1 MSVSIRR
8 PRYLRL
14 CTALATVLSLPAA
27 AAEPSALPP
36 ASLRDFTWVSD
47 PRFAPDGRRIAF
59 VQTRVDSAR
68 DDYATSIWLVD
79 GGSPPRP
86 LTFEPGDAGSPR
98 WSPDG
103 RQLAFLSKRSGK
115 SQIHVLGSGG
125 GEAWQ
130 LTDDAQGAGAFAWS
144 PDGRRIAFVSR
155 AATPDEQAAA
165 PPEPEKGESRPPI
178 VTERLTT
185 RADGRPGWL
194 SARRA
199 HLSVVATDRGPKA
212 QAARVTG
219 GDFDDGTPAWSRDG
233 TTLYFSAVRKP
244 DADWAGGDSEI
255 YAVPAEGGRE
265 PVALTDRLGPD
276 DNPTVSPDG
285 RMIAYTGYDDVKRQS
300 HTDTHLY
307 VLDLVTRERHEL
319 ARGLGRS
326 VGDGV
331 IADMGAPHEEGPRL
345 VWRADSRAVYFV
357 SADRGAVQLYEA
369 TLDGRYRAL
378 TALSAGD
385 LRAFDVAADGRVL
398 VTHSSPTAPSELYAF
413 RAADAGQRTAWQAL
427 TGFNSA
433 LAARF
438 AFVPYEELWLPGAQ
452 PSVTVF
458 AGHPAGERQ
467 WIQGW
472 LLKPPGFD
480 PARRYPLVLY
490 IHGGPHTMYGTAFF
504 HEMQV
509 LAHAGYLVLIANPRG
524 STGYGE
530 QFANVIQYR
539 YPGDDFE
546 DLMAAVDFVVAR
558 GSVDPARLYVAG
570 GSGGG
575 LLSAWAVGH
584 TDRFAAA
591 VVERAVTN
599 WHSFV
604 GTSDLNYQFVTHW
617 FRDAPWR
624 DAADYLARSPLSY
637 VERVRTPVLVIHNQE
652 DFRAPLDQGLQF
664 YTALRELKKPAR
676 LAVFP
681 ESSHGM
687 SREGRPNQ
695 RIARLG
701 LILDWFDA
709 SGR

>member
-1 MSVSIRR
+1 MPDSTRR
-8 PRYLRL
+8 RRYRWL
-14 CTALATVLSLPAA
+14 CVALAAAASWPAA
-27 AAEPSALPP
+27 AAEPAALPP
-36 ASLRDFTWVSD
+36 SSLRDFVWVSD
-47 PRFAPDGRRIAF
+47 PRLAPDGRRVAF
-59 VQTRVDSAR
+59 VQTRVDAAR
-68 DDYATSIWLVD
+68 DDYATSIWL
-79 GGSPPRP
+79 GEGASPPRP
-86 LTFEPGDAGSPR
+86 LTFEPGDAVSPR

-103 RQLAFLSKRSGK
+103 RRLAFLSKRSGK
-115 SQIHVLGSGG
+115 TQIHVLELGG

-130 LTDDAQGAGAFAWS
+130 LSDDPLGAGAFAWA

-155 AATPDEQAAA
+155 AAGPDEQATA
-165 PPEPEKGESRPPI
+165 PPEPETGRSKPPV

-194 SARRA
+194 PPRRA
-199 HLSVVATDRGPKA
+199 HLWVVATDRGPKV
-212 QAARVTG
+212 QAARVTS

-233 TTLYFSAVRKP
+233 ATLYFSAVRKP
-244 DADWAGGDSEI
+244 DADWAGNDTEI
-255 YAVPAEGGRE
+255 YAVPADGGRE
-265 PVALTDRLGPD
+265 PTALTDRLGPD

-285 RMIAYTGYDDVKRQS
+285 RFIAYTGYDDAGRQS
-300 HTDTHLY
+300 HTVTHLY
-307 VLDLVTRERHEL
+307 VLDTATLGRREL
-319 ARGLGRS
+319 ARGLDRS

-331 IADMGAPHEEGPRL
+331 IADMGTRDEGLRL

-378 TALSAGD
+378 TTLAMGD
-385 LRAFDVAADGRVL
+385 IRAFDVAADGRML
-398 VTHSSPTAPSELYAF
+398 VTHSAPTAPVELYAF
-413 RAADAGQRTAWQAL
+413 RPAEATRRAAWQPL
-427 TGFNSA
+427 TSVNTA
-433 LAARF
+433 LAAR
-438 AFVPYEELWLPGAQ
+438 AGFVPYEELWMPGAA
-452 PSVTVF
+452 PAVSAF
-458 AGHPAGERQ
+458 PDHAAGERQ

-480 PARRYPLVLY
+480 PARHYPLVLY
-490 IHGGPHTMYGTAFF
+490 IHGGPHAMYGTAFF
-504 HEMQV
+504 HELQV
-509 LAHAGYLVLIANPRG
+509 LAHAGYLVLITNPRG

-530 QFANVIQYR
+530 RFANVIQYR

-546 DLMAAVDFVVAR
+546 DLMAALDFVVAR
-558 GSVDPARLYVAG
+558 GAVDPARLYVAG

-599 WHSFV
+599 WHSFA
-604 GTSDLNYQFVTHW
+604 GTSDLNYYFVTHW
-617 FRDAPWR
+617 FRDGPWR
-624 DAADYLARSPLSY
+624 DPADYLARSPLSY
-637 VERVRTPVLVIHNQE
+637 VERVRTPVLVIHNQD

-681 ESSHGM
+681 DSSHGM
-687 SREGRPNQ
+687 SRDGRPNQ

-701 LILDWFDA
+701 LILDWFGA